1 MPLLDRLFGKH
12 EGRAIGPSQAAWDR
26 GDYPEGYFEPV
37 GVRVDRDAA
46 LGVSAVWACV
56 SLIADTIATLPLGLF
71 ETANNAPKQLPAQA
85 WMNNPNPEQSLVEF
99 MFGVVTSLLLHGNA
113 YIYTV
118 RDKFQNVIEVW
129 VLDPRWVYARRELY
143 GPNNDTRVV
152 YYIQVAKGMQSPVGP
167 QIVPA
172 GPDMFHITAF
182 QPSSSWPMG
191 ISPLDNARML
201 WGSAIAGQEMGARW
215 FGRGFNA
222 AGVLE
227 TDDDVTDEQ
236 ALQIKRSFADMNTG
250 GPRKMHLPPLLTGGL
265 KWQSIQITP
274 EQAQFL
280 GQRQFAVDEVAR
292 WFRVPPHM
300 IGNLEKTSSWG
311 AGIEQQ
317 SIGFVK
323 YTLRGWINRIEASLK
338 LHMLPFQPDAFFR
351 FDTLDLMR
359 GDMASLADFGLK
371 THMFGG
377 MSANEFRSDYLGK
390 PSFEGGDVH
399 YFPVNTAPVGTEP
412 IRVDKPVVELPGAN
426 LPPADQVVGGEPVT
440 GNQAAD
446 DGSRS
451 LNLHFPA
458 PIVNV
463 EVPAQPAPEVRVEG
477 PRR

>member
-1 MPLLDRLFGKH
+1 MPLLDALFRKQ
-12 EGRAIGPSQAAWDR
+12 ERAIGPSNAAWDR
-26 GDYPEGYFEPV
+26 GDGPGDFFEPV
-37 GVRVDRDAA
+37 GVRVDRDSA

-56 SLIADTIATLPLGLF
+56 SLIADSIATLPLGLF
-71 ETANNAPKQLPAQA
+71 DTVDDAPRALPEQQ
-85 WMNNPNPEQSLVEF
+85 WMNQPNTEQTLVEF

-118 RDKFQNVIEVW
+118 RDKFQSVTEVW
-129 VLDPRWVYARRELY
+129 VLDPRWVYVRRDYYQGKLQL
-143 GPNNDTRVV
+143 V
-152 YYIQVAKGMQSPVGP
+152 YYINVAKGMQSPVGP

-215 FGRGFNA
+215 FGQGFNA

-227 TDDDVTDEQ
+227 TPDDVLLEQ
-236 ALQIKRSFADMNTG
+236 AQQIKRDFADANTG

-265 KWQSIQITP
+265 TWKQIQITP

-280 GQRQFAVDEVAR
+280 GQRQFAIDEVAR

-317 SIGFVK
+317 SIGFAT
-323 YTLRGWINRIEASLK
+323 YTLRPWLSRIEESFRA
-338 LHMLPFQPDAFFR
+338 HMLPFQPDAFFS

-359 GDMASLADFGLK
+359 GDMATLADFGQK
-371 THMFGG
+371 ASMFGG
-377 MSANEFRSDYLGK
+377 LNANEWRTKYLRMPK
-390 PSFEGGDVH
+390 FKGGDTH
-399 YFPVNTAPVGTEP
+399 YFMVNTAPVGTEP
-412 IRVDKPVVELPGAN
+412 VKIAKEPATDVPGA
-426 LPPADQVVGGEPVT
+426 PE
-440 GNQAAD
+440 
-446 DGSRS
+446 
-451 LNLHFPA
+451 PA
-458 PIVNV
+458 PPGGV
-463 EVPAQPAPEVRVEG
+463 QPAEKVK
-477 PRR
+477 